1 MLWRRRVRAAEAAA
15 GSDGRRNYYGGP
27 PRPVARYD
35 SGQDMRRQALVWL
48 GVVILIGFFMPVIGP
63 SMDGGVTI
71 EFPNFAVLGGG
82 APGHVILLAL
92 YPGIAGLIVILVA
105 SLSSG
110 PGRSAVL
117 MGLGALFL
125 ILLLTFQPEGRRGGM
140 SLADA
145 LSQIPPSITAF
156 LMILLFAFVGLFVG
170 SRVRFYRPASQVAA
184 IIGAVGGI
192 LCFMSLLLPVLPS
205 EAGGIFLVAP
215 FKILGEGGG
224 VVMGLGLLGTI
235 ACLVGSSILC
245 IMNVRPH
252 RDAESL
258 GQRASQFL
266 VIALVTFG
274 VCILIEMIRGLTQ
287 AGAPGIAVLA
297 VFLALVKGACCLV
310 GLLLLL
316 PVGLS
321 DLVVNLTPLAPSVTG
336 GGPAAPSAP
345 LDDVHVRLA
354 RFKKLLDDGSIT
366 QAEYDRKKSELM
378 QRL

>member
-1 MLWRRRVRAAEAAA
+1 
-15 GSDGRRNYYGGP
+15 
-27 PRPVARYD
+27 
-35 SGQDMRRQALVWL
+35 
-48 GVVILIGFFMPVIGP
+48 
-63 SMDGGVTI
+63 
-71 EFPNFAVLGGG
+71 
-82 APGHVILLAL
+82 
-92 YPGIAGLIVILVA
+92 
-105 SLSSG
+105 
-110 PGRSAVL
+110 
-117 MGLGALFL
+117 
-125 ILLLTFQPEGRRGGM
+125 
-140 SLADA
+140 
-145 LSQIPPSITAF
+145 
-156 LMILLFAFVGLFVG
+156 
-170 SRVRFYRPASQVAA
+170 
-184 IIGAVGGI
+184 
-192 LCFMSLLLPVLPS
+192 LLPVLPS

-245 IMNVRPH
+245 IMNVRPR